1 MSHLFNFAFIVS
13 GDKNYSLHR
22 KLNFMSLE
30 DFTDHKIPPYSSNPG
45 GILER
50 EGKKK
55 RKKEKKKLYLP
66 YPPFLC
72 L

>member
-1 MSHLFNFAFIVS
+1 
-13 GDKNYSLHR
+13 
-22 KLNFMSLE
+22 MSLE

-55 RKKEKKKLYLP
+55 KKERKEEVILTLP
-66 YPPFLC
+66 SIFMSVAEIL
-72 L
+72 LARSMLQNSGLLKIFR

>member
-55 RKKEKKKLYLP
+55 KK
-66 YPPFLC
+66 
-72 L
+72 